1 MSEGPEVYQTRDGG
15 EDWQRGEEL
24 GLVILIVQNS

>member
-1 MSEGPEVYQTRDGG
+1 MSGGPEVYQTRDGR

-24 GLVILIVQNS
+24 RLVILIVRNS

>member
-1 MSEGPEVYQTRDGG
+1 MSGGPEVYQTGDGG

-24 GLVILIVQNS
+24 GLVILIV